1 MEACHVKRGQG
12 SCKSIPQIPVGKLA
26 YQNCNRDQLSPRGG
40 RELHPA
46 GREIKA
52 DVVRSGRATA
62 KVFLIPA
69 FSIQGSDSEPGVL
82 PAKQRP
88 KVPAALH
95 EPLAEPPLEPDR

>member
-1 MEACHVKRGQG
+1 MREVFAHSLVQDVGFASTEKPRDDD
-12 SCKSIPQIPVGKLA
+12 PGKLYA
-26 YQNCNRDQLSPRGG
+26 NLRVD
-40 RELHPA
+40 
-46 GREIKA
+46 
-52 DVVRSGRATA
+52 

-82 PAKQRP
+82 LAKQRP